1 MDNYPCFHQGTV
13 SPELPAF
20 PTVPTDLPKLSPSLG
35 EHRRFCLWREGEL
48 LETLRWK
55 KKGFKKMGLVM
66 GSVSSFQG
74 NWPLFLWCRDGG
86 GGGREKQGRNKS
98 EEEGAGCSLVPGNV
112 TKWSSTSQ
120 ITSSSIGTPQPMMSS
135 ALHSYS
141 RSHFRQALQS
151 YCV

>member
-1 MDNYPCFHQGTV
+1 M

-20 PTVPTDLPKLSPSLG
+20 PTVPTDLPKLFPSLG

-86 GGGREKQGRNKS
+86 AEKSREGTRVRKREQGAHLSLEMSPNGLLPAKS
-98 EEEGAGCSLVPGNV
+98 PLLALEPL
-112 TKWSSTSQ
+112 SQ
-120 ITSSSIGTPQPMMSS
+120 
-135 ALHSYS
+135 
-141 RSHFRQALQS
+141 
-151 YCV
+151 